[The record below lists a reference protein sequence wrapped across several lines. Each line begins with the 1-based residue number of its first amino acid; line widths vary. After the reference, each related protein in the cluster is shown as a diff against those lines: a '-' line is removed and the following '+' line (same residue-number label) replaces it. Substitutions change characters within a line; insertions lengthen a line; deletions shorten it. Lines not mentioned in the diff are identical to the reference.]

1 MKMCHYI
8 VVVPYPF
15 QSGTIMLI
23 FPEAVASATRIT
35 SYPWLNP
42 FLKEV
47 STQIEVSTPQKMNA
61 FILAL
66 SNHTLNSVSWKAES
80 HLLIIMWS
88 SYVGLISSII
98 SASYVPLTQI
108 GIFSNLSSLLI
119 GKTLWSLINR
129 SIPLVSRIAW
139 V

>member
-1 MKMCHYI
+1 MCHYI

-66 SNHTLNSVSWKAES
+66 SNHTLNSVS
-80 HLLIIMWS
+80 
-88 SYVGLISSII
+88 
-98 SASYVPLTQI
+98 
-108 GIFSNLSSLLI
+108 
-119 GKTLWSLINR
+119 
-129 SIPLVSRIAW
+129 
-139 V
+139 